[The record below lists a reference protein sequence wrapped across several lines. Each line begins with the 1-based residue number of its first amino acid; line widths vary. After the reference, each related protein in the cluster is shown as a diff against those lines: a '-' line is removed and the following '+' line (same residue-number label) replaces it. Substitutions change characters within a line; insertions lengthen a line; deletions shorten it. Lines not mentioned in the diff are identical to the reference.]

1 MSVHEETRH
10 FRTLAV
16 TMLAIATGALGLGFF
31 GAEFRVS
38 TDLLPAMK
46 FAAGG
51 LALVFYS
58 VLTGSVS
65 GTLQSGDVSGRQV
78 ARGPLRNMFLVMFYV
93 VSVFV
98 IGIFDSPP
106 PV

>member
-10 FRTLAV
+10 FRTQAV
-16 TMLAIATGALGLGFF
+16 TMLAIATGALGFGLF

-65 GTLQSGDVSGRQV
+65 STLQSGDVSGRQV
-78 ARGPLRNMFLVMFYV
+78 ARGSLRNMFLVMFYV

-98 IGIFDSPP
+98 IGIFDDPP